1 MLQAFRHLVAI
12 DQAATEHFLVTGVLG
27 VAGIVEDFHGD
38 KATEF
43 LKNDGSNRRRE
54 GSSAFG
60 VSP

>member
-1 MLQAFRHLVAI
+1 MLQALWHLMAI
-12 DQAATEHFLVTGVLG
+12 DQAATEHFLAACVFG
-27 VAGIVEDFHGD
+27 VAGVVEDFHGD

>member
-1 MLQAFRHLVAI
+1 MLQSLRHLVAI
-12 DQAATEHFLVTGVLG
+12 DQAATKHFLVTGVLG

>member
-1 MLQAFRHLVAI
+1 MAI
-12 DQAATEHFLVTGVLG
+12 DQAATKHFLAAGVLG
-27 VAGIVEDFHGD
+27 VAGVVEDFHAE
-38 KATEF
+38 KLTEF

>member
-1 MLQAFRHLVAI
+1 MLQSLRHLVAI
-12 DQAATEHFLVTGVLG
+12 DQAATKHFLAAGVLG
-27 VAGIVEDFHGD
+27 VAGVVEDFHGG

>member
-1 MLQAFRHLVAI
+1 VAI
-12 DQAATEHFLVTGVLG
+12 DQAATEHFLAAGVLG
-27 VAGIVEDFHGD
+27 VAGVVEDFHGD